1 VSPLTEWNTVAEWA
15 AHPRGRVLVDRVR
28 AGIPATLAEQSSELI
43 QMFLQLPMIKLTT
56 WNMGL
61 TREVLAEFTDA
72 AAEASPS

>member
-1 VSPLTEWNTVAEWA
+1 
-15 AHPRGRVLVDRVR
+15 
-28 AGIPATLAEQSSELI
+28 
-43 QMFLQLPMIKLTT
+43 MFLQLPMIKLTT